1 MNGSTLACAAGFDP
15 GSHSAWLQLS
25 LAVCFAMAVLPRQS
39 FAVMKEN
46 IDESRVP
53 AYVLPDPLVAADGA
67 RITTTDEWTS
77 KRRPEILRLFETEVY
92 GRAPEQKPTLRFQVD
107 SEDASALGGK
117 AVRKEV
123 TIHISTPRGELPL
136 HLLLYI
142 PKTKLPAP
150 AFLGLNFLGNQS
162 IHSDPKIAL
171 SRSWIQGKPE
181 TGIVDHKATEA
192 SRGAEATRWQVEQVV
207 GRGYAVA
214 TMCCGDIDPDFD
226 DGFQNGVHPLFYR
239 SGQTAPESDEWGTI
253 AAWAWGLSR
262 ALDYLETDSSI
273 DAKHVAVLGHSRMG
287 KAAVWAAASDPRFA
301 MAISNESG
309 CGGAAL
315 SKRVY
320 GETVGL
326 INAHFPHWFC
336 RNFRKYDDREELL
349 PVDQHM
355 LIALIAPRPVYVASA
370 SEDRH
375 ADPRGEFL
383 AARHAD
389 PVYRLFGLAGVGTD
403 DMPPVD
409 HPIGDTIHYHVRTG
423 KHDITAY
430 DWQQYLDFAD
440 AHLRGKAA
448 GTASKSN

>member
-1 MNGSTLACAAGFDP
+1 M
-15 GSHSAWLQLS
+15 WLQLPVAICFA
-25 LAVCFAMAVLPRQS
+25 LAVMPGQS
-39 FAVMKEN
+39 FAVTKAN
-46 IDESRVP
+46 LDESRVP
-53 AYVLPDPLVAADGA
+53 PYVLPDPLVAADGS
-67 RITTTDEWTS
+67 RITTVDEWIS

-92 GRAPEQKPTLRFQVD
+92 GRAPQQKPKLQFHVD
-107 SEDASALGGK
+107 SEDHSTFGGK
-117 AVRKEV
+117 AIRKEV

-142 PKTKLPAP
+142 PKSMHPAP

-162 IHSDPKIAL
+162 VHSDPGIAL

-181 TGIVDHKATEA
+181 AGIVDHKATEA
-192 SRGAEATRWQVEQVV
+192 SRGVDATRWQVEQVIS
-207 GRGYAVA
+207 RGYAVA

-239 SGQTAPESDEWGTI
+239 TGQTAPEADEWGSI

-262 ALDYLETDSSI
+262 ALDYLEIDNSI
-273 DAKHVAVLGHSRMG
+273 DTKHVAVIGHSRMG
-287 KAAVWAAASDPRFA
+287 KTAIWAAASDPRFA

-326 INAHFPHWFC
+326 INEHFPHWFC
-336 RNFRKYDDREELL
+336 RNFHKYNDREDQL
-349 PVDQHM
+349 PLDQHM
-355 LIALIAPRPVYVASA
+355 LIALVAPRPIYVASA
-370 SEDRH
+370 SEDQH

-383 AARHAD
+383 AARHAE
-389 PVYRLFGLAGVGTD
+389 PVYRLFGRAGVGTD

-409 HPIGDTIHYHVRTG
+409 HPIGDTIHYHIRTG

-430 DWQQYLDFAD
+430 DWQQYLDFSD
-440 AHLRGKAA
+440 VHLRRKSDREP
-448 GTASKSN
+448 SKSN

>member
-1 MNGSTLACAAGFDP
+1 MNGPTLACAAGFDP
-15 GSHSAWLQLS
+15 RYHLMWSQLA
-25 LAVCFAMAVLPRQS
+25 LAICVAMAVMPGQS
-39 FAVMKEN
+39 FAVTKEN
-46 IDESRVP
+46 LDETRVP
-53 AYVLPDPLVAADGA
+53 PYVLPDPLVAADGS
-67 RITTTDEWTS
+67 RITTADQWTS

-92 GRAPEQKPTLRFQVD
+92 GRAPQQKPKLKFQVD
-107 SEDASALGGK
+107 SVDTSALGGK
-117 AVRKEV
+117 AIRKEV

-136 HLLLYI
+136 HLLLYV
-142 PKTKLPAP
+142 PKSQHPVP
-150 AFLGLNFLGNQS
+150 AFLGLNFDGNQS
-162 IHSDPKIAL
+162 VHSDSGITP

-181 TGIVDHKATEA
+181 AGIVDHKATEA
-192 SRGAEATRWQVEQVV
+192 SRGVDATRWQVEQAIS
-207 GRGYAVA
+207 RGYAVA

-239 SGQTAPESDEWGTI
+239 SGQSAPEADEWGSI

-262 ALDYLETDSSI
+262 ALDYLATDKSI
-273 DAKHVAVLGHSRMG
+273 DAKRVAVIGHSRMG
-287 KAAVWAAASDPRFA
+287 KTAIWAAASDPRFA

-326 INAHFPHWFC
+326 INEHFPHWFC
-336 RNFRKYDDREELL
+336 RNFRKYNDREDQL

-383 AARHAD
+383 AARHAE

-403 DMPPVD
+403 DMPSVD

-440 AHLRGKAA
+440 SHLRGKAD
-448 GTASKSN
+448 GTSSKSN